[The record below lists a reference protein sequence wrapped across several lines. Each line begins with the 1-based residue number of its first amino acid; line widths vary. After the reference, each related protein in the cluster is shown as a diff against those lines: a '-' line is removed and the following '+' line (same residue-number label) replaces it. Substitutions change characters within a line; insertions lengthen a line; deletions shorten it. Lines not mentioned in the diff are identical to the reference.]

1 MMLKENL
8 FIYAAIYQIPIQL
21 AVGIIVFFILLFTYG
36 YFWIRRHNR
45 KEDEKRKL
53 YKDIHQLG
61 KK

>member
-1 MMLKENL
+1 MQKEKL
-8 FIYAAIYQIPIQL
+8 FIGEIHQIRLDLAI
-21 AVGIIVFFILLFTYG
+21 GIVVFFILLFTYG

-53 YKDIHQLG
+53 NKDIHQLG